1 MLYNV
6 RHVSARDSST
16 FEVRQALAQT
26 GCPVCRLALRSVGRL
41 MKSIAYEQVNDVE
54 LRADLRSTHGF
65 CTTHAHRWLR
75 DVHNPLGTAIVYR
88 DVLTASVRELGGSG
102 AQANPARSGLLGTLL
117 GGSKA
122 GSANQRCIACRTQR
136 ESEERYVETL
146 LSLLASDEAART
158 LLVASDGLCRRHVH
172 TAQPHGGPAV
182 ELVVQHAVRRIQ
194 RCIGE
199 LEEVIRKEDYRFRD
213 EPRTEAERTAP
224 EWAVTWAAGV
234 DGLTESW

>member
-1 MLYNV
+1 
-6 RHVSARDSST
+6 
-16 FEVRQALAQT
+16 
-26 GCPVCRLALRSVGRL
+26 

-75 DVHNPLGTAIVYR
+75 DVRNPLGTAIVYR
-88 DVLTASVRELGGSG
+88 DVLMASVRELDGGT
-102 AQANPARSGLLGTLL
+102 ARRGLLGSLL
-117 GGSKA
+117 GGAKA
-122 GSANQRCIACRTQR
+122 GSADSRCVACRTQR

-158 LLVASDGLCRRHVH
+158 LLDTSDGLCRRHAQ
-172 TAQPHGGPAV
+172 TAQRHGGPAV
-182 ELVVQHAVRRIQ
+182 ELVVQHAVRRIE

-213 EPRTEAERTAP
+213 EPRTEAERAAP
-224 EWAVTWAAGV
+224 EWAVTWAAGM

>member
-1 MLYNV
+1 
-6 RHVSARDSST
+6 
-16 FEVRQALAQT
+16 
-26 GCPVCRLALRSVGRL
+26 

-88 DVLTASVRELGGSG
+88 DVLMASARELDGGS
-102 AQANPARSGLLGTLL
+102 ARRGLLGTLL
-117 GGSKA
+117 GGAKA
-122 GSANQRCIACRTQR
+122 GGADGRCVACRTQH

-146 LSLLASDEAART
+146 LSLVASEEAARS
-158 LLVASDGLCRRHVH
+158 LLAASDGLCRRHAQ
-172 TAQPHGGPAV
+172 TAQRHGGPAV
-182 ELVVQHAVRRIQ
+182 ELVVQHALRRIE

-224 EWAVTWAAGV
+224 EWAVTWAAGM
-234 DGLTESW
+234 DGLVDSD